1 MADRRKIIYYKD
13 ELNDEFST
21 AVIVPKK
28 IDENWNYGGRGIVWN
43 LLHFFIYRIV
53 AVPLAWTYLKLKFA
67 HKIENRKAISS
78 CKNRSFFVYGNHTNV
93 FADPLVPTFVCW
105 PKDAMVI
112 VHPNNVSIPVLGRFL
127 PYVGALPLPDNL
139 KAGRNFMETIK
150 FHVEKKRAVMIYPE
164 AHIWPFYT
172 KIRNF
177 PDSSF
182 KYPVE
187 YGTPVFCFTNVY
199 KKRKFFKTPQMVT
212 YIDGPFFADPSLSP
226 RENRSFLRNL
236 VFKAMCER
244 SKLNEVEMI
253 KYLKMEND
261 EK

>member
-1 MADRRKIIYYKD
+1 
-13 ELNDEFST
+13 
-21 AVIVPKK
+21 
-28 IDENWNYGGRGIVWN
+28 
-43 LLHFFIYRIV
+43 
-53 AVPLAWTYLKLKFA
+53 
-67 HKIENRKAISS
+67 
-78 CKNRSFFVYGNHTNV
+78 
-93 FADPLVPTFVCW
+93 
-105 PKDAMVI
+105 
-112 VHPNNVSIPVLGRFL
+112 
-127 PYVGALPLPDNL
+127 
-139 KAGRNFMETIK
+139 
-150 FHVEKKRAVMIYPE
+150 MIYPE

-212 YIDGPFFADPSLSP
+212 YIDGPFFADSSLSP
-226 RENRSFLRNL
+226 RENRSFLRNM